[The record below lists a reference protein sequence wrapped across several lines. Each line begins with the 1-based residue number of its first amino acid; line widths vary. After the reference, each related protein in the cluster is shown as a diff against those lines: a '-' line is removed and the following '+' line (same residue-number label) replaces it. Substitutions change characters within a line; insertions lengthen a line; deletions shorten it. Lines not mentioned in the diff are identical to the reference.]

1 MCKALKV
8 YSSIILFLLTII
20 SCNKVNPQ
28 LQIKHINGYWEIEKV
43 ILSDGNVKEYGF
55 NSIIDFFEIKDTTG
69 IRKKI
74 QPRFNEKYVI
84 SGKGEQFSVNLA
96 KENIQLH
103 YKTSLTSWKETIIT
117 LKENKMVIKN
127 EAGNV
132 YFYRRHQK
140 IKL

>member
-1 MCKALKV
+1 MYKALKV

-20 SCNKVNPQ
+20 SCNEVNPQ

-55 NSIIDFFEIKDTTG
+55 NPTIDFFEIKDTTG

-84 SGKGEQFSVNLA
+84 AGKGEQFTVNLV
-96 KENIQLH
+96 KKNIQLH